1 MLEKIKSKWEDILLH
16 IKEEHELTD
25 VSFKTW
31 LLPTQ
36 PWAMKGGALQILV
49 PDYFILFYFIYF
61 NYLTSSYKAR
71 VFLACSACFLTELPA
86 WQ

>member
-1 MLEKIKSKWEDILLH
+1 MIEKIKEKWDEILLH

-36 PWAMKGGALQILV
+36 PYSMKDGTLQILV
-49 PDYFILFYFIYF
+49 PDVQFLGYIKTVSYTH
-61 NYLTSSYKAR
+61 LTLPTTSR
-71 VFLACSACFLTELPA
+71 V
-86 WQ
+86 

>member
-1 MLEKIKSKWEDILLH
+1 MIEKIKEKWDEILLH

-36 PWAMKGGALQILV
+36 AA
-49 PDYFILFYFIYF
+49 
-61 NYLTSSYKAR
+61 
-71 VFLACSACFLTELPA
+71 SASEA
-86 WQ
+86 SRA

>member
-1 MLEKIKSKWEDILLH
+1 MIEKIKEKWDEILLH

-36 PWAMKGGALQILV
+36 PYSMKDGTLQILV
-49 PDYFILFYFIYF
+49 PDVQFLGYIKKKLRTFDPDYHRRT
-61 NYLTSSYKAR
+61 NRNR
-71 VFLACSACFLTELPA
+71 V
-86 WQ
+86 

>member
-1 MLEKIKSKWEDILLH
+1 MIEKIKEKWDEILLH

-36 PWAMKGGALQILV
+36 PYSMKDGTLQILV
-49 PDYFILFYFIYF
+49 PDVQFLGYIKKNTDFDPDYHRRT
-61 NYLTSSYKAR
+61 NRNR
-71 VFLACSACFLTELPA
+71 V
-86 WQ
+86 